1 VYRFVAAFVLAAAL
15 TGTAAVPA
23 RAAVHAGEAAP
34 AFSLPALN
42 GGSLSLERFKGKPVY
57 LNFFASWCGPCNDE
71 APAVEAFFKKYRAKG
86 FTTIG
91 IDYLEEKPSAASF
104 AKKYGWSFPIA
115 LDDGSAGKAF
125 GVIGLPVHVFID
137 KAGKVS
143 EIRYGEMDPPD
154 IEEAI
159 KKIL

>member
-1 VYRFVAAFVLAAAL
+1 VNRFVPALALAAAL
-15 TGTAAVPA
+15 TVAASAPA
-23 RAAVHAGEAAP
+23 RAAVHAGDAAP
-34 AFSLPALN
+34 AFSLPSAS

-57 LNFFASWCGPCNDE
+57 VNFFASWCGPCNDE
-71 APAVEAFFKKYRAKG
+71 APAVETLFKKYRAKG
-86 FTTIG
+86 LTVIG
-91 IDYLEEKPSAASF
+91 IDYLEEKSSAAGF
-104 AKKYGWSFPIA
+104 AKKYGWTFPVA

-125 GVIGLPVHVFID
+125 GVIGLPVHVFIN